1 MKPIKGFEAK
11 KRGGYPVLPP
21 KGAYVAEIKQATH
34 VSGENGYSDRI
45 ECMVEITEGEYA
57 GRYTEVW
64 NDQKERFG
72 DNVQFKGI
80 FRLYIPNEGDENY
93 DGAMNRL
100 QGNLYCIQES
110 NPGYVWDW
118 DEKKLKGKKV
128 GINLRKYLY
137 TYNGQDRE
145 TTEIGQFETVEDVRN
160 GKCKELR
167 DRDKRKKQEE
177 DSTDGSEFT
186 DVSKNVDVPW
196 A

>member
-21 KGAYVAEIKQATH
+21 KGAYVAEIKQATY
-34 VSGENGYSDRI
+34 VEGDGYSDRI
-45 ECMVEITEGEYA
+45 ECMVEITEGEFV

-80 FRLYIPNEGDENY
+80 VRLYVPADGDENY
-93 DGAMNRL
+93 DSMMNRL
-100 QGNLYCIQES
+100 QANLWCVEES
-110 NPGYVWDW
+110 NPGYKWGW
-118 DEKKLKGKKV
+118 DEKTLKGKKV
-128 GINLRKYLY
+128 GINVRKYLY

-145 TTEIGQFETVEDVRN
+145 TTEIAQFETIEDVRA